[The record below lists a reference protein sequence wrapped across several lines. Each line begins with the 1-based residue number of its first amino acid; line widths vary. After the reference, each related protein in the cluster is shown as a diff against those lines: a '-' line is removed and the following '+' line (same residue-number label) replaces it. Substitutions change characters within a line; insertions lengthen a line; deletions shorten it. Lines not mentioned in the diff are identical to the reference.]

1 MNGPDAGPAGPGLAS
16 AGLTGAGLVVRDV
29 TVRAVVVPF
38 RRPLAT
44 KVGHFAQWPLLLIDV
59 TTEQGITGRSYL
71 APYLASAAAGLRTV
85 LHELGQG
92 LRGQPA
98 APGQVFT
105 GARGWFALA
114 GYQGLAVA
122 AVAGLDIAL
131 WDALAKAAQLPLAR
145 LLGGTLEPVPA
156 YNSNGLGLIPPAAAA
171 DEALELLAEG
181 GFTALKIR
189 VGRDRAA
196 DDLEAVRRV
205 RAAVGDEVTLV
216 ADYNQGL
223 ALGEALERCRALDA
237 EGLTWIEEP
246 LRYDDLD
253 GHTRIARDITTPVML
268 GENFYGPRAMHEA
281 IRAQACD
288 LVMPDLMRIG
298 GVTGWLQASAVADV
312 AGLPMSSHLYPEVSG
327 HLMRVTP
334 TRHWLEWQDW
344 ADPVLARPFEVRN
357 GTLLVPDVPGNGL
370 EWDEDAVTRYQSS
383 N

>member
-1 MNGPDAGPAGPGLAS
+1 MGTETD
-16 AGLTGAGLVVRDV
+16 LTVHDV
-29 TVRAVVVPF
+29 TVRLVVVPF

-71 APYLASAAAGLRTV
+71 APYLVSAAAGLRTV
-85 LHELGQG
+85 LHELGEG

-98 APGQVFT
+98 APGQAFS

-114 GYQGLAVA
+114 GYQGLALA

-131 WDALAKAAQLPLAR
+131 WDALAQAAGLPLAR

-156 YNSNGLGLIPPAAAA
+156 YNSNGLGLIPPAAVA

-181 GFTALKIR
+181 GFTALKVR

-196 DDLEAVRRV
+196 DDLDAVRRV
-205 RAAVGDEVTLV
+205 RAAVGGDVTLV

-223 ALGEALERCRALDA
+223 ALGDALERCRALDA

-253 GHTRIARDITTPVML
+253 GHARIARGITTPVML
-268 GENFYGPRAMHEA
+268 GENFYGPRAMRDA
-281 IRAQACD
+281 IAAQACD

-298 GVTGWLQASAVADV
+298 GVTGWLQAAAVADV

-327 HLMRVTP
+327 HLLRVTP

-344 ADPVLARPFEVRN
+344 ANPVLAHPFEVRD
-357 GTLLVPDVPGNGL
+357 GTLLLPDVCGNGL
-370 EWDEDAVTRYQSS
+370 EWDEDAVTHYLSS